1 MYKVSAKQLVSV
13 ALFSALL
20 AGIIVACAQRALES
34 HPAPIEAVAIADPT
48 VATDEQN
55 NIEIYKAVSPGVV
68 NITNTVYQEG
78 YWGVFPSEGT
88 GSGSIIDDRGD
99 ILTNFH
105 VVQNATKLEVQIEN
119 DKYPAT
125 VVGTDRDNDLA
136 VIKVDVPRGHR
147 FTAVSLGTSSGLQVG
162 QKVLAI
168 GNPFGLQRTLTTGII
183 SGLERPLRDPVSR
196 RTIQGAIQTDASIN
210 PGNSGGPLLNSKGEM
225 IGINTAIY
233 STNGANG
240 QQGGSIGIGFAV
252 PVDIAKKIIPDLLS
266 KGYVSRPWLGITTMP
281 LDRRIARAMNLAVEQ
296 GLIVGDVSR
305 GSGAAA
311 AGLRGAVVRE
321 SIWGGVVLQ
330 QIGDVVLSVDGQK
343 ATNTDELQ
351 NALQDKKPGQS
362 VDVEILRAG
371 SKITVPVRLSERP
384 PELR

>member
-20 AGIIVACAQRALES
+20 AGVIVACAQRILEHRS
-34 HPAPIEAVAIADPT
+34 TPVEPVAIADPT

-55 NIEIYKAVSPGVV
+55 NIEIYRAFSPGVV

-88 GSGSIIDDRGD
+88 GSGSIIDDHGN

-136 VIKVDVPRGHR
+136 VIKVEVPRGHR
-147 FTAVSLGTSSGLQVG
+147 FTPVPLGTSSGLQVG

-233 STNGANG
+233 SPG
-240 QQGGSIGIGFAV
+240 QSGGSIGIGFAV
-252 PVDIAKKIIPDLLS
+252 PVDIAKKILPDLIS

-281 LDRRIARAMNLAVEQ
+281 LDRRIARAMNLPVEQ

-305 GSGAAA
+305 GSGAAT

-330 QIGDVVLSVDGQK
+330 QIGDVVLTVGGQK
-343 ATNTDELQ
+343 VTNTDDLQ
-351 NALQDKKPGQS
+351 NALQDKKPGES

-371 SKITVPVRLSERP
+371 SKLTVPVRLSERP